1 MRSICFE
8 KNCSFNNKKINL
20 NKVFLLLSEFCF
32 ANWLCVFLLYIFA
45 IKIIRIIILD
55 YLEEPI

>member
-1 MRSICFE
+1 MCLICFE
-8 KNCSFNNKKINL
+8 KNFGNKKINL

-32 ANWLCVFLLYIFA
+32 ANWLSLYIFA

-55 YLEEPI
+55 YLEKPI